1 MMAAFSMSRA
11 RRQVLG
17 CFVAT
22 FVLFLLYIYS
32 AHRSENNANDLS
44 TPSPPIAAP
53 EAPLAPADDPQD
65 PIPDPAFLWRNLPV
79 RFPVPA
85 IQSLPEGKAEK
96 LPKLQSGSE
105 RVSRMTLW
113 RQTGRQ
119 AAVKEAFERC
129 WNSYKT
135 LAWMADELAPVSGLP
150 RNALGG
156 WAATL
161 VDNLDTLWIIGMR
174 EEFNRAVEAV
184 TEINFEDTPSPEIN
198 THEINIRHLGGLLA
212 AYDLSADRRLLR
224 KAVEVG
230 DMLYAAFDTFNR
242 LPITHWDL
250 HRALRQ
256 EEQPPEEVVSASEL
270 GSFILEFTR
279 LTQITRDQ
287 KYFDAAHRVM
297 ARFDYQQ
304 DRSKLAG
311 MWPARLSGRDDA
323 VDGDLFTMGAEVDS
337 LYKTL
342 PKAYALMGGRL
353 PMYRKMY
360 EKATRTAVSHSFFRP
375 MNAENKDILVPGSVR
390 VIMTQNGKPRTYLET
405 EVPHRACFAGGMFAL
420 GGALF
425 NIPIHKQ
432 IANKLVDGCI
442 WASQAMPLGI
452 MPAMY
457 ETIPCASQTS
467 CPWNEWHWKQ
477 EIWKK
482 VNNQPDPNPSL
493 DVDEFIGDH
502 HLPRGFIAIPDAKYN
517 LRPETIESM
526 FMLYRI
532 TGRED
537 LLDTAWE
544 LFESIQNATQVENG
558 NAALADVM
566 ADGDEPLHNDSMESF
581 WMAQT
586 LKYFYLMFGPP
597 DQLSL
602 DKYVF
607 NSGGHPLKLPQ
618 FVEEQEGWEFS

>member
-1 MMAAFSMSRA
+1 MMAAFTMSRA

-17 CFVAT
+17 CFAAT
-22 FVLFLLYIYS
+22 FVLFLLYTYGS
-32 AHRSENNANDLS
+32 HRSESNANDSSVPLQ
-44 TPSPPIAAP
+44 PIAAP
-53 EAPLAPADDPQD
+53 ETPAAPVDDPQD
-65 PIPDPAFLWRNLPV
+65 SIADPAFLWRNLTV

-85 IQSLPEGKAEK
+85 IQSLPGGEAER

-156 WAATL
+156 WGATL
-161 VDNLDTLWIIGMR
+161 VDNLDTLWIMGMR
-174 EEFNRAVEAV
+174 EEFDQAVEAV
-184 TEINFEDTPSPEIN
+184 TQINFEDTPSPEIN

-230 DMLYAAFDTFNR
+230 DMLYAAFDTPNR
-242 LPITHWDL
+242 LPIIHWDV

-256 EEQPPEEVVSASEL
+256 EEQLPEEVVSTSEL

-304 DRSKLAG
+304 DRSRLAG
-311 MWPARLSGRDDA
+311 MWPISVSGREDA
-323 VDGDLFTMGAEVDS
+323 IDGDLFTMGAEADS

-342 PKAYALMGGRL
+342 PKAYALTGGRL

-360 EKATRTAVSHSFFRP
+360 EKAMRAAASHSFFRP
-375 MNAENKDILVPGSVR
+375 MNAENQDILVAGSVR
-390 VIMTQNGKPRTYLET
+390 VTMTQNGKPRTQLEPQ
-405 EVPHRACFAGGMFAL
+405 VQHRACFTGGMFAL

-425 NIPIHKQ
+425 NVPIHRQ
-432 IANKLVDGCI
+432 IANKLVDGCV
-442 WASQAMPLGI
+442 WASQAMPHGI
-452 MPAMY
+452 MPAAY
-457 ETIPCASQTS
+457 ETVPCASQTS

-477 EIWKK
+477 EIRKK
-482 VNNQPDPNPSL
+482 ANNAPEPNPTL
-493 DVDEFIGDH
+493 DIDEFIRTH
-502 HLPRGFIAIPDAKYN
+502 HLPRGFIALPDKTYN
-517 LRPETIESM
+517 LRPEIIESM
-526 FMLYRI
+526 FVLYRI
-532 TGRED
+532 SGRED

-558 NAALADVM
+558 NAGLVDVTAEGEEM
-566 ADGDEPLHNDSMESF
+566 IHSDSMESF

-586 LKYFYLMFGPP
+586 LKYFYLMFSAP
-597 DQLSL
+597 DALSL